1 MNIMLKGFTKLLL
14 LLLLVFTSFSLQ
26 AKPVDWRTTTFD
38 DKEHFLKYMSA
49 CILEV
54 NKKLPREQ
62 KVSDEL
68 MVAQAVLESAWGTSR
83 FALEGNNLYGI
94 KTWTR
99 TGPNMLPLENQKAKF
114 SVRVFMTKCDSV
126 KEYVRILNNHPAHKD
141 FRTKR
146 LETKNAIYLAPFL
159 QNYSELGDE
168 YTKRLVSVILYIR
181 KHYDIS

>member
-1 MNIMLKGFTKLLL
+1 MNIMLKGFTRLLL
-14 LLLLVFTSFSLQ
+14 LFFFVSFNLQ
-26 AKPVDWRTTTFD
+26 AKVDWRTTTFENKD
-38 DKEHFLKYMSA
+38 HFLKYISA

-54 NKKLPREQ
+54 NKELPIEQ

-68 MVAQAVLESAWGTSR
+68 VVATAVLESAWGTSR

-99 TGPNMLPLENQKAKF
+99 TGPNMLPLENQGANF
-114 SVRVFMTKCDSV
+114 SVRVFHTKCDSV

-146 LETKNAIYLAPFL
+146 LETKNALYLAPFL
-159 QNYSELGDE
+159 NNYSELGEE
-168 YTKRLVSVILYIR
+168 YTKRLVSVIQYIR
-181 KHYDIS
+181 KHYDIK

>member
-1 MNIMLKGFTKLLL
+1 MNIMLKGFTRLLL
-14 LLLLVFTSFSLQ
+14 LFFFISSNLQ
-26 AKPVDWRTTTFD
+26 AKVDWRTTTFENKD
-38 DKEHFLKYMSA
+38 HFLKYISA

-54 NKKLPREQ
+54 NKELPIEK

-68 MVAQAVLESAWGTSR
+68 VVATAVLESAWGTSR

-99 TGPNMLPLENQKAKF
+99 TGPNMLPLENQGANF
-114 SVRVFMTKCDSV
+114 SVRVFHTKCDSV

-146 LETKNAIYLAPFL
+146 LETKNALYLAPFL
-159 QNYSELGDE
+159 NNYSELGEE
-168 YTKRLVSVILYIR
+168 YTKRLVSVIQYIR
-181 KHYDIS
+181 KHYDIK

>member
-1 MNIMLKGFTKLLL
+1 MNIMLKGFTRLLL
-14 LLLLVFTSFSLQ
+14 LFFFISSNLQ
-26 AKPVDWRTTTFD
+26 AKVDWRTTTFENKD
-38 DKEHFLKYMSA
+38 HFLKYISA

-54 NKKLPREQ
+54 NKELPIEK

-68 MVAQAVLESAWGTSR
+68 VVATAVLESAWGTSR

-99 TGPNMLPLENQKAKF
+99 TGPNMLPLENQGANF
-114 SVRVFMTKCDSV
+114 SVRVFHTKCDSV

-146 LETKNAIYLAPFL
+146 LETKNALYLAPFL
-159 QNYSELGDE
+159 NNYSELGEE
-168 YTKRLVSVILYIR
+168 YTKRRGSVIQYIR
-181 KHYDIS
+181 KHYDIK

>member
-1 MNIMLKGFTKLLL
+1 MNIMLKGFTRLLL
-14 LLLLVFTSFSLQ
+14 LFFFISSNLQ
-26 AKPVDWRTTTFD
+26 AKVDWRTTTFENKD
-38 DKEHFLKYMSA
+38 HFLKYISA

-54 NKKLPREQ
+54 NKELPIEQ

-68 MVAQAVLESAWGTSR
+68 GDATAVLESAWGTSR

-99 TGPNMLPLENQKAKF
+99 TGPNMLPLENQGANF
-114 SVRVFMTKCDSV
+114 SVRVFHTKCDSV

-146 LETKNAIYLAPFL
+146 LETKNALYLAPFL
-159 QNYSELGDE
+159 NNYSELGEE
-168 YTKRLVSVILYIR
+168 YT
-181 KHYDIS
+181 